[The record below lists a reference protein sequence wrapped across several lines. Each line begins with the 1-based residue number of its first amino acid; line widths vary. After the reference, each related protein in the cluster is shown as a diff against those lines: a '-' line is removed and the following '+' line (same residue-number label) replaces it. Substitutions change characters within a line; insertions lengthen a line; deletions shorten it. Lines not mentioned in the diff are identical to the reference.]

1 MGISRRTILKYGLGG
16 ASVLALGGV
25 GLSMRQ
31 TRMFTPQAPLQVLSE
46 QEYSIL
52 SSVAETILP
61 GTQGYPSAREVQIAE
76 RIDAAL
82 FACEDGVQSEFKQVL
97 ALLESAVAGFVL
109 AGRSAPFSMLSA
121 AERWKVLDSWRS
133 ARVRLF
139 RTAFKAIQGL
149 VAASYYSAPQVH
161 KRIGYPGVP
170 EWVTAVRLAGV
181 EASPPPPS
189 PTPPSAEVTP

>member
-1 MGISRRTILKYGLGG
+1 M
-16 ASVLALGGV
+16 LALGGV

-31 TRMFTPQAPLQVLSE
+31 TRMFTPQVPLQVLSE
-46 QEYSIL
+46 REYSIL

-61 GTQGYPSAREVQIAE
+61 GTQGYPSARKVQIAE

-82 FACEDGVQSEFKQVL
+82 FACDDGVQSEFKQVL

-109 AGRSAPFSMLSA
+109 AGRSAPFSRLSA

-139 RTAFKAIQGL
+139 RTAFKAIHGL
-149 VAASYYSAPQVH
+149 VTASYYSAPQVH

-181 EASPPPPS
+181 GANPPPS
-189 PTPPSAEVTP
+189 DPTPPSAEVTP